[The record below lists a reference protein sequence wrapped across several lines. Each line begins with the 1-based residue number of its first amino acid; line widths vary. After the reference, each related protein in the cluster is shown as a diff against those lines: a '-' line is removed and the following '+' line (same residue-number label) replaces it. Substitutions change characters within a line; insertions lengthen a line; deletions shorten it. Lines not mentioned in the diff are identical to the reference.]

1 MDKEATSHEWS
12 ESYSFGRRL
21 LCENLSLIL
30 TNTFK
35 DTSDELKDDSN
46 LVNIPTIE
54 EFLYTDI
61 SLHGL
66 VRGENIEVGHDSD
79 TDDQIKNVV
88 ELAKALASMT
98 VQFNYTVFNL
108 YLDEM
113 IPSMDVLGTGVLHGL
128 HEIVMAD

>member
-12 ESYSFGRRL
+12 ESYSLGRRL

-66 VRGENIEVGHDSD
+66 VRGENMELGHDSD

-98 VQFNYTVFNL
+98 GEPTKTLSPQNSDGMTE
-108 YLDEM
+108 EM
-113 IPSMDVLGTGVLHGL
+113 GESSG
-128 HEIVMAD
+128 A